1 MEYIPYSRSMVG
13 TKPVIMVGAGVALF
27 DKQNRMLLQKRKDS
41 QTWALH
47 GGFMELRESTEETAK
62 REVFEETGLKL
73 GDLEL
78 YKVWTEDIK
87 TLANGDQV
95 QIVHITYVSNDFSGE
110 LKAQE
115 SEVLELKFFELE
127 DLPSNL
133 FKPHASLIKE
143 LALLKKEAETS

>member
-1 MEYIPYSRSMVG
+1 MEYIPYLRSMVG

-47 GGFMELRESTEETAK
+47 GGFMEMGETTEDTAR
-62 REVFEETGLKL
+62 REVLEETGLKV
-73 GDLEL
+73 GNLEL
-78 YKVWTEDIK
+78 YKVWTEDVK

-95 QIVHITYVSNDFSGE
+95 QIVHITYLSNDISGE

-115 SEVLELKFFELE
+115 TEVLELKFFELD
-127 DLPSNL
+127 DLPSDL
-133 FKPHASLIKE
+133 FKPHASLIHE
-143 LALLKKEAETS
+143 LTLLKKEAH

>member
-1 MEYIPYSRSMVG
+1 MEYIPYLRSMVG

-47 GGFMELRESTEETAK
+47 GGFMEMGETTEDTAR
-62 REVFEETGLKL
+62 REVLEETGLKV
-73 GDLEL
+73 GNLEL
-78 YKVWTEDIK
+78 YKVWTEDVK

-95 QIVHITYVSNDFSGE
+95 QIVNITYLSNDISGE

-115 SEVLELKFFELE
+115 TEVLELKFFELD
-127 DLPSNL
+127 DLPSDL
-133 FKPHASLIKE
+133 FKPHASLIHE
-143 LALLKKEAETS
+143 LTLLKKEAH